1 MRSVIL
7 RSFAVACLALLS
19 VGCLYRGPQPF
30 AFQGSRSTLDG
41 VPLRDGDVVVNQAP
55 NPASMILSRHSPTPG
70 RFSHAGVFVHAADGT
85 PMVYHLRD
93 GGGRAMKA
101 SKYFRRNELV
111 GVYRHRR
118 PEAPERL
125 GPHIRHWLK
134 ENDIAALPF
143 VLFPDPDDFN
153 SPPYNCNTFV
163 NALYL
168 GAGIEPPFVQ
178 PTVASTTGWTREI
191 SRFVAS
197 DWTRITSAS
206 AVVGNP
212 LFAEVVVWR
221 NPLIDPRL
229 TAGMEGFTDAVRA
242 EIEAGK
248 RLKTQARH
256 PPSRLLAACFG
267 DDDSEYATTQV
278 LAIHFNLKDAW
289 SQVRHRL
296 MQVIRRDG
304 DRFREEHAYAL
315 GRSLALEHIDGFF
328 E

>member
-7 RSFAVACLALLS
+7 RSLAVACLALLS

-30 AFQGSRSTLDG
+30 AVQDLQSTLAG
-41 VPLRDGDVVVNQAP
+41 VLLRDGDVVVNQAP
-55 NPASMILSRHSPTPG
+55 NPTSMILSRHSPTPG

-101 SKYFRRNELV
+101 SDYFRRNELT

-118 PEAPERL
+118 PDAPDRL
-125 GPHIRHWLK
+125 GPHIRQWLA

-163 NALYL
+163 NSLYL
-168 GAGIEPPFVQ
+168 GAGIDPPFVQ
-178 PTVASTTGWTREI
+178 PESASSSGWTREI

-212 LFAEVVVWR
+212 QFQEVVVWR
-221 NPLIDPRL
+221 NPAIDPRL
-229 TAGMEGFTDAVRA
+229 TAAMEGFTDAIRA
-242 EIEAGK
+242 EVESGR

-256 PPSRLLAACFG
+256 PPARLLAACFG

-278 LAIHFNLKDAW
+278 VAIHFNLKDSW
-289 SQVRHRL
+289 SRVRSRI
-296 MQVIRRDG
+296 MQVMRRDG
-304 DRFREEHAYAL
+304 DRFQEEHAYEL
-315 GRSLALEHIDGFF
+315 GRKLALEHLDGFF